1 MALTPKTDCPRA
13 LFYRSTGESTDTDGT
28 TLFFGSV
35 GMFGIRDVTNAADES
50 SRLKD
55 SARGRATGLG
65 CIGLLLTLLAASMSS
80 GCTSLSQ
87 WWANG
92 FKVGPNYAA
101 PQAVVSESWESTN
114 APGIRG
120 DQEPLAAWWT
130 QFNDSALDAL
140 VQTAVEQNLDLRTA
154 GHRLLAVQ
162 AERNVAVGNLLPD
175 ARAVGAYS
183 HAQISKNLP
192 AVGLGTLF
200 DFFAVGPLAA
210 SWEIEFWGKNRRA
223 IESAEAELGASQEDC
238 RNVQVLLV
246 SDVAASYVQLR
257 GHQQRIEFA
266 RVNVQIHQESL
277 KLAQERFQ
285 NGFTTELDVQQAKA
299 GLAESEAV
307 LPQLDTGLRQAS
319 HRLCILLGSPPGD
332 ISTRIGTGPIP
343 TAPTELAVGIPADL
357 LLRRPDVRRAERQV
371 ASQCAQIGVAEAD
384 LYPSLQLLGFVG
396 YTSNSSGTL
405 FTSPSF
411 TGIIAPVL
419 QWKIFNYYKIKNN
432 VRKQEALLDARITDY
447 QQTVLK
453 AHGEVEDA
461 LVGFVNSGKQAARLG
476 ESVAAARISVELVL
490 GQYREGK
497 VDFNRVQQAQAT
509 LVKQQDQLAV
519 ANMES
524 ILSLIRVYRGLA
536 GGWEALCEDSQ
547 AAHADVPAAP
557 AVPAGAAMNPGGS

>member
-1 MALTPKTDCPRA
+1 
-13 LFYRSTGESTDTDGT
+13 
-28 TLFFGSV
+28 
-35 GMFGIRDVTNAADES
+35 MFRRRDATHAAFDS
-50 SRLKD
+50 SRLKMT
-55 SARGRATGLG
+55 ARRCATGLG
-65 CIGLLLTLLAASMSS
+65 RIGVLLTLLSAGLSS

-92 FKVGPNYAA
+92 FRVGPNYVE
-101 PQAVVSESWESTN
+101 PQAVVPESWESTN
-114 APGIRG
+114 DPRLRG

-130 QFNDSALDAL
+130 QFNDPELDAL
-140 VQTAVEQNLDLRTA
+140 IQTAVEQNLDLRTA

-162 AERNVAVGNLLPD
+162 AERNVAIGNLLPD
-175 ARAVGAYS
+175 ARVVGAYS

-200 DFFAVGPLAA
+200 DFWAIGPLAA

-223 IESAEAELGASQEDC
+223 IESAEAELESSQEDC

-246 SDVAASYVQLR
+246 SDVAANYVQLR
-257 GHQQRIEFA
+257 AYQQRIEFA
-266 RVNVQIHQESL
+266 RENVQIQQEVLRLSR
-277 KLAQERFQ
+277 ECFR
-285 NGFTTELDVQQAKA
+285 NGITTELDVQQAKA
-299 GLAESEAV
+299 SLAETEAL
-307 LPQLDTGLRQAS
+307 LPPLDTGLRQAS
-319 HRLCILLGSPPGD
+319 HRLCILLGAPPGD
-332 ISTRIGTGPIP
+332 MTTRIGIGPIP
-343 TAPTELAVGIPADL
+343 TAPTELAVGIPAEL
-357 LLRRPDVRRAERQV
+357 LRRRPDVRKAERQV
-371 ASQCAQIGVAEAD
+371 AAQCAQIGVAEAD

-432 VRKQEALLDARITDY
+432 VRKQEALLEARITDY

-461 LVGFVNSGKQAARLG
+461 LVGFVNSGTQAARLD
-476 ESVAAARISVELVL
+476 ESVAATRISVDLVL
-490 GQYREGK
+490 GMYRAGK
-497 VDFNRVQQAQAT
+497 VDFNRVQGAQAT
-509 LVKQQDQLAV
+509 MVKQQDQLAV

-536 GGWEALCEDSQ
+536 GGWEAFCEDARTGPHKS
-547 AAHADVPAAP
+547 ATV
-557 AVPAGAAMNPGGS
+557 GRES

>member
-1 MALTPKTDCPRA
+1 MRTRK
-13 LFYRSTGESTDTDGT
+13 FH
-28 TLFFGSV
+28 
-35 GMFGIRDVTNAADES
+35 GMFGKRAAADAADDS
-50 SRLKD
+50 SRLKT
-55 SARGRATGLG
+55 SARCRAIGLG
-65 CIGLLLTLLAASMSS
+65 RIGLLLMTLSAGMSS
-80 GCTSLSQ
+80 GCTSLSN
-87 WWANG
+87 WWDNG
-92 FKVGPNYAA
+92 FKVGPNYAE
-101 PQAVVSESWESTN
+101 PEVVVSASWESTN
-114 APGIRG
+114 DPRIRG

-130 QFNDSALDAL
+130 QFNDPALEGL

-154 GHRLLAVQ
+154 GHRLLAVE
-162 AERNVAVGNLLPD
+162 AERNVTIGNLLPD
-175 ARAVGAYS
+175 ARAVSAYS
-183 HAQISKNLP
+183 RAQISKNLP

-200 DFFAVGPLAA
+200 DFWAVGPLAA

-223 IESAEAELGASQEDC
+223 IESAEAEVDASQEDY

-246 SDVAASYVQLR
+246 SDVAANYVQLR
-257 GHQQRIEFA
+257 GYQQRIEFA
-266 RVNVQIHQESL
+266 RENVQIQQESL
-277 KLAQERFQ
+277 RLARERFQ

-299 GLAESEAV
+299 SLAETEAV
-307 LPQLDTGLRQAS
+307 LPQLDTGLRQAG

-332 ISTRIGTGPIP
+332 ITTRVGTGPIP
-343 TAPTELAVGIPADL
+343 TAPTELAVGIPAEL
-357 LLRRPDVRRAERQV
+357 LRRRPDVCKAERQI

-405 FTSPSF
+405 FTAPSF
-411 TGIIAPVL
+411 TGIISPVL

-461 LVGFVNSGKQAARLG
+461 LTGFVNSGKQAARLS
-476 ESVAAARISVELVL
+476 ESVAAARISVDLVL

-497 VDFNRVQQAQAT
+497 VDFNRVQNAQST

-536 GGWEALCEDSQ
+536 GGWEAFCEDSQ
-547 AAHADVPAAP
+547 PAHVAVPAAADVPP
-557 AVPAGAAMNPGGS
+557 PPED

>member
-1 MALTPKTDCPRA
+1 
-13 LFYRSTGESTDTDGT
+13 
-28 TLFFGSV
+28 
-35 GMFGIRDVTNAADES
+35 MFGLRDATNVADDS
-50 SRLKD
+50 SRLKT
-55 SARGRATGLG
+55 SARRRATGLG
-65 CIGLLLTLLAASMSS
+65 RLGLLLTLLAAGMSS
-80 GCTSLSQ
+80 GCTSLSR

-92 FKVGPNYAA
+92 FKVGPNYAE
-101 PQAVVSESWESTN
+101 PPAVVSESWESTN
-114 APGIRG
+114 DPRIRG
-120 DQEPLAAWWT
+120 DQQPLAAWWK
-130 QFNDSALDAL
+130 QFNDPALDGL

-162 AERNVAVGNLLPD
+162 AERNIAIGNLLPD

-183 HAQISKNLP
+183 RAQISKNLP
-192 AVGLGTLF
+192 AVGLGSLF
-200 DFFAVGPLAA
+200 DFFAIGPLAA

-223 IESAEAELGASQEDC
+223 IESAEAELEASQEDC
-238 RNVQVLLV
+238 RSVQVLLV
-246 SDVAASYVQLR
+246 SDVAANYVQLR
-257 GHQQRIEFA
+257 GYQQRIEFA
-266 RVNVQIHQESL
+266 RENVQIQQEVL

-299 GLAESEAV
+299 SLAETEAV
-307 LPQLDTGLRQAS
+307 LPPLDTGLRQAS

-332 ISTRIGTGPIP
+332 IITRVGTGPIP
-343 TAPTELAVGIPADL
+343 TAPTELAVGIPAEL
-357 LLRRPDVRRAERQV
+357 LRRRPDVRKAERQV

-384 LYPSLQLLGFVG
+384 LYPSLQVLGFVG

-432 VRKQEALLDARITDY
+432 VRKQEALLNARITDY

-476 ESVAAARISVELVL
+476 ESVAAARISVDIVL

-497 VDFNRVQQAQAT
+497 VDFNRVQNAQWT
-509 LVKQQDQLAV
+509 MVKQQDQLAV

-536 GGWEALCEDSQ
+536 GGWEAFCEDSQ
-547 AAHADVPAAP
+547 AAHVAVPAPPPAPAAP
-557 AVPAGAAMNPGGS
+557 AAVPAASPAPAVPPADHAVAK

>member
-1 MALTPKTDCPRA
+1 
-13 LFYRSTGESTDTDGT
+13 
-28 TLFFGSV
+28 
-35 GMFGIRDVTNAADES
+35 
-50 SRLKD
+50 
-55 SARGRATGLG
+55 
-65 CIGLLLTLLAASMSS
+65 MSS
-80 GCTSLSQ
+80 GCTSLSH

-92 FKVGPNYAA
+92 FKVGPNYAE

-114 APGIRG
+114 DSRIRG
-120 DQEPLAAWWT
+120 DQQPLTEWWT
-130 QFNDSALDAL
+130 QFNDPALDGL
-140 VQTAVEQNLDLRTA
+140 VQAAVEQNLDLRTA

-162 AERNVAVGNLLPD
+162 AERNIAIGNLLPD

-200 DFFAVGPLAA
+200 DFFALGPLAA

-223 IESAEAELGASQEDC
+223 IESAEAELEASQEDC

-246 SDVAASYVQLR
+246 SDVAANYVQLR
-257 GHQQRIEFA
+257 GYQQRIEFA
-266 RVNVQIHQESL
+266 RENVQIQQEAL
-277 KLAQERFQ
+277 KLARKRFQ

-299 GLAESEAV
+299 SLAETEAV
-307 LPQLDTGLRQAS
+307 LPPLDTGLRQAS

-332 ISTRIGTGPIP
+332 ISARVGTGPIP

-357 LLRRPDVRRAERQV
+357 LRRRPDVRKAERQV

-419 QWKIFNYYKIKNN
+419 QWKIFNYYKIRNN
-432 VRKQEALLDARITDY
+432 VRKQEALLDARLTDY

-461 LVGFVNSGKQAARLG
+461 LVGFVNSGKQAARLD
-476 ESVAAARISVELVL
+476 ESVAAARISVDLVL

-497 VDFNRVQQAQAT
+497 VDFNRVQNAQT
-509 LVKQQDQLAV
+509 MLVKQQDQLAV

-536 GGWEALCEDSQ
+536 GGWEAFCDGSP
-547 AAHADVPAAP
+547 AAHVVVPVDSAVPPADDAAAP
-557 AVPAGAAMNPGGS
+557 

>member
-1 MALTPKTDCPRA
+1 
-13 LFYRSTGESTDTDGT
+13 
-28 TLFFGSV
+28 
-35 GMFGIRDVTNAADES
+35 MFGERDAADAADDS
-50 SRLKD
+50 SPLRLPTLY
-55 SARGRATGLG
+55 RTIGLDR
-65 CIGLLLTLLAASMSS
+65 IGLLLMVLAAGMLS
-80 GCTSLSQ
+80 GCASLSN
-87 WWANG
+87 WWENG
-92 FKVGPNYAA
+92 FKVGPNYTE
-101 PQAVVSESWESTN
+101 PQAVVSESWESTDD
-114 APGIRG
+114 PRIRS
-120 DQEPLAAWWT
+120 DQEPLATWWT
-130 QFNDSALDAL
+130 QFNDPALDGL

-162 AERNVAVGNLLPD
+162 AERNVTAGNLLPD
-175 ARAVGAYS
+175 GRAVAAYS
-183 HAQISKNLP
+183 RAQISKNLP

-200 DFFAVGPLAA
+200 DFWAVGPLAA

-223 IESAEAELGASQEDC
+223 IESAEAEVEASQEDC
-238 RNVQVLLV
+238 NNVQVLLV

-257 GHQQRIEFA
+257 GYQQRIEFA
-266 RVNVQIHQESL
+266 RANVQIQQEAL
-277 KLAQERFQ
+277 NLAQERFQ

-299 GLAESEAV
+299 SLAETEAV
-307 LPQLDTGLRQAS
+307 LPPLDTGIRQAS

-332 ISTRIGTGPIP
+332 ITTRVGTGPIP
-343 TAPTELAVGIPADL
+343 TAPSELAVGIPAEL
-357 LLRRPDVRRAERQV
+357 LRRRPDVRKAERQI

-405 FTSPSF
+405 FTAPSF
-411 TGIIAPVL
+411 TGIISPVL

-432 VRKQEALLDARITDY
+432 VRKQKALLEARITDY

-461 LVGFVNSGKQAARLG
+461 LVGFVNSGKQAARLS
-476 ESVAAARISVELVL
+476 ESVAAARISVDLVL

-497 VDFNRVQQAQAT
+497 VDFNRVQNAQAT

-536 GGWEALCEDSQ
+536 GGWDAFCEDAQTAHVSV
-547 AAHADVPAAP
+547 AAPPDVPPSPADDAA
-557 AVPAGAAMNPGGS
+557 AR